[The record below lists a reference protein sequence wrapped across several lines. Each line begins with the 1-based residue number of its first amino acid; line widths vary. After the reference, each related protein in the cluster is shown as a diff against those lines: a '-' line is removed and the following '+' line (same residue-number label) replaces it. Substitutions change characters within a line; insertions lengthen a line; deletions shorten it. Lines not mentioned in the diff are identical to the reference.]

1 MADIDRND
9 KVEQFFLQRAMETLD
24 HRVLPGAL
32 ITDPPWLDTQRGQG
46 VPHHRQERR
55 IPVQYDRFR
64 RILPANRFTQLLR
77 DPGAG
82 GMESRVAPDKLAS
95 AVVDDIEDVE
105 HVSAHIK
112 YGLEVHR
119 PDGVVVE
126 CCLPRWLCFAR
137 LLPFALWSGLDA
149 VSLEDLSDAFLADRV
164 TQFAAFE
171 QAGDLGGAIARTFT
185 GDADDRLDDMS
196 RDRRSAAA
204 LASLYFVSVFAR

>member
-1 MADIDRND
+1 MSVQAGKIAQIIGPVIDITFNAEGSELP
-9 KVEQFFLQRAMETLD
+9 KILD
-24 HRVLPGAL
+24 A
-32 ITDPPWLDTQRGQG
+32 
-46 VPHHRQERR
+46 
-55 IPVQYDRFR
+55 
-64 RILPANRFTQLLR
+64 
-77 DPGAG
+77 
-82 GMESRVAPDKLAS
+82 
-95 AVVDDIEDVE
+95 
-105 HVSAHIK
+105 
-112 YGLEVHR
+112 LEVTR

-126 CCLPRWLCFAR
+126 SCLPRWLCFAR

-204 LASLYFVSVFAR
+204 LASRYFVSVFAR